1 MSDEKKKNKQPL
13 KILITQLIL
22 NSRIYL
28 IPYLISSIF
37 YNNFKLHDHIFLK
50 EKKREREREREK
62 KKSPN
67 SYVVSTNI

>member
-50 EKKREREREREK
+50 EKKRERERERK
-62 KKSPN
+62 KKESKFICSFN
-67 SYVVSTNI
+67 

>member
-22 NSRIYL
+22 DSRIYL

-50 EKKREREREREK
+50 ERERERERERE
-62 KKSPN
+62 SPN

>member
-50 EKKREREREREK
+50 ERERE
-62 KKSPN
+62 KSPN
-67 SYVVSTNI
+67 SYAVSTNI